1 MAGRKS
7 KTATVDKPKATQ
19 KASASSVAKGDAV
32 SNRSPK
38 AGTKAQAKTKTK
50 TKTQASAVGK
60 AGAAVG
66 ATKARAGV
74 KTGSKILNQVIAAA
88 KSVKRKSKMA
98 TGDPSARTKRKSAV
112 SIYTELERLAAYIDA
127 AKREIAQIR
136 PQDVK
141 EEYLPGAT
149 DQLDAV
155 VEATAVATNTI
166 MDSCDEIEGVMGEV
180 SDGVAAKLM
189 GATTRIYEACTFQD
203 ITGQRIGKVV
213 TALKNIEERIDA
225 LVLTFGDE
233 TMKSQKKSI
242 KPKPKQ
248 KKPITDADLLEGP
261 QLDGTAKNQA
271 EIDDLLAS
279 FD

>member
-7 KTATVDKPKATQ
+7 NTATAQKPKAKNKSRTKPAAMDGAVKKRAV
-19 KASASSVAKGDAV
+19 KAVDHV
-32 SNRSPK
+32 
-38 AGTKAQAKTKTK
+38 
-50 TKTQASAVGK
+50 V
-60 AGAAVG
+60 
-66 ATKARAGV
+66 
-74 KTGSKILNQVIAAA
+74 AAA

-98 TGDPSARTKRKSAV
+98 AGTASASSKSGGSV
-112 SIYTELERLAAYIDA
+112 DVYGELERLAAYIDA
-127 AKREIAQIR
+127 AKREIAEIR

-149 DQLDAV
+149 DELDAII
-155 VEATAVATNTI
+155 EATADATNTI
-166 MDSCDEIEGVMGEV
+166 MDNCEVVESVMGDV
-180 SDGVAAKLM
+180 GDAVAAKLM
-189 GATTRIYEACTFQD
+189 DATTHIYEACTFQD

-233 TMKSQKKSI
+233 QAKPRKKTA
-242 KPKPKQ
+242 KPESAG
-248 KKPITDADLLEGP
+248 KKDKKDITDADLLEGP
-261 QLDGTAKNQA
+261 QLGGKAKSQA